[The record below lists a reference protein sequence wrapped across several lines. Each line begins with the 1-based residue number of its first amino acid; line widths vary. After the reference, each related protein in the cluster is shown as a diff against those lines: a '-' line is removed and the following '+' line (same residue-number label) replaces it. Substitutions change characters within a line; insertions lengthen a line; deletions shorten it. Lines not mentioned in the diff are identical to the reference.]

1 MKICITGATGFIG
14 SHVVKQA
21 LAAGHTVLALRRS
34 PRSFLRIP
42 LERQPQWLERS
53 ITQLTAEDIKGFDV
67 LLHLAATGV
76 SPRVATWLELNEV
89 NVNGTIHMCSLA
101 KQLQSPLVIAGSS
114 AEYGLSGLRYERIPP
129 FAPLEPTF
137 PYAASKAAACVMST
151 SFARSEGISLS
162 YLRVFNAFGE
172 GQHESNLWPSM
183 RKAAIEGR
191 DYSITAGEQIRD
203 FIPVEDVASA
213 FVREAEKEHHTLGDV
228 IIRNIG
234 SGNPQSIREFCE
246 HWWEKWQA
254 KGRLQVGALP
264 YRDGEVMRYVPEV

>member
-1 MKICITGATGFIG
+1 MKIFITGATGFIG

-53 ITQLTAEDIKGFDV
+53 IRQLTAEDIKGFDV
-67 LLHLAATGV
+67 LVHLAATGV
-76 SPRVATWLELNEV
+76 SPRVATWQELSEV
-89 NVNGTIHMCSLA
+89 NVNGTIHICSLA
-101 KQLQSPLVIAGSS
+101 KQLQSSLVIAGSF

-129 FAPLEPTF
+129 SAPLEPTF
-137 PYAASKAAACVMST
+137 PYAASKAAACVICA
-151 SFARSEGISLS
+151 SFARSERIPIS

-191 DYSITAGEQIRD
+191 DYPITAGEQIRD
-203 FIPVEDVASA
+203 FIPVEDVAKA
-213 FVREAEKEHHTLGDV
+213 FIREAEGQQNSLDHMIV
-228 IIRNIG
+228 RNIG
-234 SGNPQSIREFCE
+234 SGNPQSIRKFCE
-246 HWWEKWQA
+246 HWWEKWHA
-254 KGRLQVGALP
+254 KGRLLIGALP